1 MIDMRQLT
9 ESERVALLALANEV
23 GKDGEREQLLS
34 DLKHCLVE
42 DAPPDGSRVVFHI
55 DGYHRPPYRGQ
66 DAFRGKDQFP
76 VEGVVMDADGTEMDV
91 AIYADHNDRLL
102 EFELVKH
109 AIEPIVQ
116 PNWHSFRL
124 K

>member
-1 MIDMRQLT
+1 MRRLT
-9 ESERVALLALANEV
+9 ELEREALFTLANEV

-34 DLKHCLVE
+34 DLKHCVVE
-42 DAPPDGSRVVFHI
+42 EASPDGSRVIFHI
-55 DGYHRPPYRGQ
+55 DGYQRPPYRGQ

-91 AIYADHNDRLL
+91 AIYSDQNDRVL

-109 AIEPIVQ
+109 AIGPIVE
-116 PNWHSFRL
+116 PNWRSFRL